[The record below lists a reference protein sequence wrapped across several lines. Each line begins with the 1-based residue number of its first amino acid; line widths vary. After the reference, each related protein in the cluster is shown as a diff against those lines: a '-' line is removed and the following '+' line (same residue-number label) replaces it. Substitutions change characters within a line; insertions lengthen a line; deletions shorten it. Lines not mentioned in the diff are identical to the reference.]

1 MVVYNPCLRLKG
13 LITIICP
20 IFSQGRACDVLGK
33 EDSQDFLVLVQ
44 ALEGISLS
52 DDQLSSTWAVLAAI
66 LQLGNICFTSYE
78 VQ

>member
-1 MVVYNPCLRLKG
+1 M
-13 LITIICP
+13 
-20 IFSQGRACDVLGK
+20 GK
-33 EDSQDFLVLVQ
+33 EDSEDFLVLVQ

-52 DDQLSSTWAVLAAI
+52 DDQLTSTWTVLAAI

>member
-1 MVVYNPCLRLKG
+1 MPEPLPGAEGADHDYLSL
-13 LITIICP
+13 
-20 IFSQGRACDVLGK
+20 FSQGRACEVMGK

>member
-1 MVVYNPCLRLKG
+1 M
-13 LITIICP
+13 
-20 IFSQGRACDVLGK
+20 CDIVGK
-33 EDSQDFLVLVQ
+33 EDSEDFLVLVQ

-52 DDQLSSTWAVLAAI
+52 DDQLTSTWTVLAAI